1 LQANQTL
8 ASSAMGCIAGTAT
21 RPSALRPNML
31 ADSHPTPVKTAKKD
45 SYFVDIAAHARYVP
59 PFVNNSIDFGRST
72 P

>member
-1 LQANQTL
+1 
-8 ASSAMGCIAGTAT
+8 
-21 RPSALRPNML
+21 ML